1 VTVPGAEADP
11 RWQVRV
17 RGLTKSFGTKLVLDQ
32 LDLDIERGKVNV
44 IIGASGA
51 GKSVLIKH
59 FMCLLRPDRGS
70 IFVDGTDVFSLGGQ
84 ALARFRRKFGLVFQ
98 FAALFDSLTV
108 EENCAFPL
116 REHTKKSK
124 AEIKGIVR
132 DRLAALGL
140 DGMQPM
146 YPGSLSGGQRKRVGL
161 ARALVLEPE
170 ILIFDEPTTGLDPL
184 ATRNVDEMILAVVER
199 YKVTSVVISHDMASV
214 FRIADRI
221 AMLHEKKIL
230 ASRHRRRDPR
240 LARPLPVR
248 VHPHLG
254 RGRRGSRAVRPVAAG
269 VKVGILVLALLGGTY
284 AVWKSLGADP
294 AGRQHHLV
302 GAVPRRLGHA
312 GRLEGRGRRPAG
324 RRDHQPR
331 DRRPLRQ
338 GQVQDPPRRRGVVE
352 RGGLQEGGLA
362 PR

>member
-1 VTVPGAEADP
+1 MNSELAQPDGPTPEAAPAPLAERDL
-11 RWQVRV
+11 RWHVRV
-17 RGLTKSFGTKLVLDQ
+17 RGLRKSFGPKLVLDGI
-32 LDLDIERGKVNV
+32 DLDIERGKVNV

-70 IFVDGTDVFSLGGQ
+70 IWVDGTDVFALGSQ

-116 REHTKKSK
+116 REHTKLGK
-124 AEIKGIVR
+124 AAIKEIVR

-140 DGMQPM
+140 DGFQAA

-184 ATRNVDEMILAVVER
+184 ATRNVDEMILGAVER

-221 AMLHEKKIL
+221 AMLHERRIL
-230 ASRHRRRDPR
+230 AAGTVDEIKASAIPYLHEFIRTS
-240 LARPLPVR
+240 
-248 VHPHLG
+248 G
-254 RGRRGSRAVRPVAAG
+254 VAA
-269 VKVGILVLALLGGTY
+269 A
-284 AVWKSLGADP
+284 GATP
-294 AGRQHHLV
+294 
-302 GAVPRRLGHA
+302 
-312 GRLEGRGRRPAG
+312 
-324 RRDHQPR
+324 
-331 DRRPLRQ
+331 
-338 GQVQDPPRRRGVVE
+338 
-352 RGGLQEGGLA
+352 
-362 PR
+362 